1 MRGVNFFILLFIL
14 LLLTPTQ
21 TTLQA
26 KEIDQEII
34 LSIDKNKTKVLKNL
48 VKIEDIFSN
57 NIEAKFL
64 YEKHKIKSK
73 IVKYGTYNTITISPI
88 ETIEVKKTIVLL
100 LEPYFDDIFIINND
114 LTSLEKSEEKNI
126 DTYIQRETIQTT
138 LMQESL
144 EKINKDKVKEY
155 TIKTHM
161 WLDKWHALI
170 VMTLLG
176 IFFYYR
182 RLRKL
187 SEIKMMQDQ
196 LTEEQNRVEI
206 QIREIKR

>member
-1 MRGVNFFILLFIL
+1 VRGVNFFILLFIL
-14 LLLTPTQ
+14 SLLTPTQ

-48 VKIEDIFSN
+48 VKIKDIFSN

-88 ETIEVKKTIVLL
+88 ETIAVKKTIVLL

-114 LTSLEKSEEKNI
+114 VSSLEKSEEKNI
-126 DTYIQRETIQTT
+126 DTYIQREMIQTT

-206 QIREIKR
+206 QIRKIKR